1 MAAPIPPLSDGY
13 YAVPD
18 PDDPATITCW
28 RVKDDSGR
36 ALTPSPTGA
45 HFGPALYK
53 RDVPKGLKGRERAVW
68 VNAWYADV
76 RAPWDRKVREA
87 IAADPQ
93 AAGLRFAEHTDHCCR
108 CNQPLTVQAS
118 QAMGVGPDCAELIRA
133 KAARGAV
140 LAEGATARQ
149 RAIVDRLTRTDL
161 VPSAADGDV

>member
-1 MAAPIPPLSDGY
+1 MNIPPLPDGY

-36 ALTPSPTGA
+36 TLAPSPSGA

-53 RDVPKGLKGRERAVW
+53 RDLPKGLKGRERAVW
-68 VNAWYADV
+68 INTWYAEV
-76 RAPWDRKVREA
+76 RGPWDRKIRAA
-87 IAADPQ
+87 IAVDPQ

-108 CNQPLTVQAS
+108 CNLPLTVKAS

-140 LAEGATARQ
+140 LADTATVRQ
-149 RAIVDRLTRTDL
+149 RAVVDRLTRTDL
-161 VPSAADGDV
+161 VSTPDGAA